1 MTLAGRKL
9 ADIEIEAIIE
19 TLDMVGGNR
28 TAAAVQLGI
37 SVRTIRNKLR
47 KCRDMGLLPQSL
59 DIGAD
64 RRASSAA
71 ADLRTASQPVQGRL

>member
-9 ADIEIEAIIE
+9 ADIEMSAIIE
-19 TLDMVGGNR
+19 TLDLVGGNR

-47 KCRDMGLLPQSL
+47 KCRALGLLPQSL
-59 DIGAD
+59 DVGAD
-64 RRASSAA
+64 RRAGRTETE
-71 ADLRTASQPVQGRL
+71 LRTASHPAPQRL